1 MLKQAVFLFIATTLV
16 ALSQQKSA
24 PEYENVMLTFRYRP
38 VGDNYIN
45 AADSKGRIYLPM
57 MELFNLFEV
66 HYKVE
71 NNTTITG
78 NYFTSENPFLIEPA
92 LKRITVGA
100 RRSVFKETDFF
111 SSGTEI
117 YLSPAALKD
126 IFDLTFTVN
135 INRLDVTLEESKD
148 FPVIIR
154 KRNEEARKKISFQYT
169 KEFYPLTYDRRRSFV
184 SGTFLDYNVTGTY
197 ADQDAPVS
205 AYTVTGGAEVL
216 GGDLQGTYNG
226 INTKGIRTNDFG
238 NVRWRYAVRE
248 NAYFSSFTGGQLT
261 TTSVFSHAIR
271 GARITNEP
279 IEPRTVFDYYN
290 VDGYTDPESD
300 VELFMNDR
308 LIDFQRSNSAGYYN
322 FRFPLTYG
330 TMRIMVKTYS
340 QYGDIKTEEKQLQ
353 VPYTFMPQ
361 GVISYNA
368 EAGMQESQNTGAD
381 VHPVGNANL
390 IYGITNWLTAKGG
403 AEKLFDDRNAPPSYY
418 GSVSA
423 RLFSQYVLNLDIV
436 PDAYYR
442 ANTNILFPG
451 NSGAALQYTK
461 YASTDPLLNS
471 GANQSAALSFYFP
484 VPLLSS
490 GTSMRF
496 SGDYLDSK
504 SRKNIISRTDLA
516 TRLGDVNIGLNYRM
530 TNNIAENKLTGNY
543 GDGVMAVIVGY
554 TIPRGSFLPEFLNS
568 TLIRSDA
575 SVNFRTNRVE
585 QASLQFSRTF
595 LQNFRFSFGA
605 AKSFYSNTV
614 VLQAGI
620 IMDLDVTRSSSLYS
634 ENKEGQMVRQSFYGS
649 LGVDHRS
656 GGMMMSNRDQVGR
669 GGLTVLLFVDNNGN
683 GKYDKGDEI
692 IHSRGVSL
700 DGTGQ
705 IDLGSDGLVRITQ
718 LQSYYRYNLSI
729 RRDDI
734 DPTVVPT
741 IDKFSFVADPN
752 QFKRIEIP
760 FYRGSIV
767 EGAVLSD
774 NGKER
779 TPLGGM
785 RVYMVST
792 DRRYSSTLRTFADG
806 GFYELNVPPGTYT
819 LELDTVQLKL
829 LQAKQKNPAQKIT
842 VRSKAGGDL
851 VEGIELVVE
860 PLKEKTVPEAIV
872 QFEVDEK
879 GKAVTKLRAVIR
891 LFALAQRL
899 LYDKQ
904 YGKSLETVNESIS
917 IYPTASAFAL
927 KGSIYY
933 VMGDFG
939 KANENW
945 DKAAG
950 MDSRFS
956 NPTNQ
961 KK

>member
-1 MLKQAVFLFIATTLV
+1 MLKQAVFFFIATSV
-16 ALSQQKSA
+16 IVFSQQDPASE
-24 PEYENVMLTFRYRP
+24 PDNVMLSFRYRP
-38 VGDNYIN
+38 VGDYYIN
-45 AADSKGRIYLPM
+45 AAEVKGKIYLPM

-66 HYKVE
+66 YYKVE
-71 NNTTITG
+71 NNSTITG
-78 NYFTSENPFLIEPA
+78 NYFNSENPFLVEPA
-92 LKRITVGA
+92 LKRITVGS
-100 RRSVFKETDFF
+100 RRSVFKETEFF

-117 YLSPAALKD
+117 YLSPAAFKE

-135 INRLDVTLEESKD
+135 MNRLDVTLEENKD

-154 KRNEEARKKISFQYT
+154 KRNEEARKKISYQYS
-169 KEFYPLTYDRRRSFV
+169 KEYYPLTYDRHRSLV
-184 SGTFLDYNVTGTY
+184 SGTFLDYNITGSY
-197 ADQDAPVS
+197 ANQDAPTS

-216 GGDLQGTYNG
+216 GGDFQGTFNG
-226 INTKGIRTNDFG
+226 IMTHGIRSNNFG

-248 NAYFSSFTGGQLT
+248 NSYFSSFTGGQLL
-261 TTSVFSHAIR
+261 TTSVFSQPIR
-271 GARITNEP
+271 GARISNEP

-300 VELFMNDR
+300 VELYLNDR
-308 LIDFQRSNSAGYYN
+308 LINVQRSNSAGYYN

-330 TMRIMVKTYS
+330 TMRLMVKTYS

-368 EAGMQESQNTGAD
+368 EAGIRETQNIGTVAN
-381 VHPVGNANL
+381 PVGNANL
-390 IYGITNWLTAKGG
+390 IYGITNWLTAKAG
-403 AEKLFDDRNAPPSYY
+403 AEETFDVKNAQPSYY
-418 GSVSA
+418 GSISA

-442 ANTNILFPG
+442 ANTNVLFPG
-451 NSGAALQYTK
+451 NAGAAMQYTK
-461 YASTDPLLNS
+461 YSSKNPLLS
-471 GANQSAALSFYFP
+471 VGANQAAALSFYFP
-484 VPLLSS
+484 LSS
-490 GTSMRF
+490 ATSMRF
-496 SGDYLDSK
+496 SGDFLDSRSK
-504 SRKNIISRTDLA
+504 KYIISRTDLA

-530 TNNIAENKLTGNY
+530 TNNVVVNKLTGNY
-543 GDGVMAVIVGY
+543 GDGIVAMVASY
-554 TIPRGSFLPEFLNS
+554 TIQKDSFFPEFLNM
-568 TLIRSDA
+568 LQIRSDA
-575 SVNFRTNRVE
+575 NYNFKNNKVE
-585 QASLQFSRTF
+585 QVSLQFSETF

-605 AKSFYSNTV
+605 AKSFYSNSLV
-614 VLQAGI
+614 MQAGI

-634 ENKEGQMVRQSFYGS
+634 ENNGGQMARQSFYGS

-656 GGMMMSNRDQVGR
+656 GGMMMYNRDQVGR

-692 IHSRGVSL
+692 IRSKGISL

-705 IDLGSDGLVRITQ
+705 IDLGNDGLVRITQ

-729 RRDDI
+729 RKEEI
-734 DPTVVPT
+734 DPTLVPT

-767 EGAVLSD
+767 EGSILID
-774 NGKER
+774 NGKELK
-779 TPLGGM
+779 PLGGM
-785 RVYMVST
+785 RVYMVSV
-792 DRRYSSTLRTFADG
+792 DRRYSSTLRSFADG

-819 LELDTVQLKL
+819 LQLDTVQLKL
-829 LQAKQKNPAQKIT
+829 LQAKQKGPAQKII
-842 VRSKAGGDL
+842 VHSKAGGDM

-860 PLKEKTVPEAIV
+860 SVKGKSGPEAIV
-872 QFEVDEK
+872 QYEVDEK
-879 GKAVTKLRAVIR
+879 GKAVSKIRTVIR
-891 LFALAQRL
+891 LFAQAQWL

-904 YGKSLETVNESIS
+904 YEKSLETVNESIG
-917 IYPTASAFAL
+917 IYPTAAAFAL

-933 VMGDFG
+933 VMGDFR

-945 DKAAG
+945 DKASG
-950 MDSRFS
+950 LDPRFG
-956 NPTNQ
+956 NPATQ
-961 KK
+961 KNK